1 MPNVNHLRTVLVC
14 DGKSDAALE
23 HPFRWLL
30 KHHGFSGTLDF
41 QVVHPSAAES
51 RKLEQ
56 RLLNAVENWTP
67 GLLLIHRD
75 AENQNYGARLLEIQ
89 TAIKNLDIANW
100 IPVIPVKMLESW
112 LLFDE
117 KAIRL
122 AAGNPRGTA
131 KLNIPRKI
139 SQLETLQDPK
149 KVLFEALRTASELS
163 GRRLQKFIPD
173 RHRHLVAEE
182 ITDFSPILKLPA
194 FGEFSKT
201 IKYLIASS

>member
-1 MPNVNHLRTVLVC
+1 MLKMNHLRTVLIC

-30 KHHGFSGTLDF
+30 KHHGFTGTLDF

-51 RKLEQ
+51 HKLEQ

-67 GLLLIHRD
+67 ELLLVHRD
-75 AENQNYGARLLEIQ
+75 AENQKYATRLAEIQ
-89 TAIKNLDIANW
+89 IAIEKFNIESW
-100 IPVIPVKMLESW
+100 IPIIPVRMLESW

-122 AAGNPRGTA
+122 AAGNPRGKS
-131 KLNIPRKI
+131 KLKIPTKI
-139 SQLETLQDPK
+139 SQLEKISDPK
-149 KVLFEALRTASELS
+149 KILFDALRTASELN

-173 RHRHLVAEE
+173 RYRHIVAEE
-182 ITDFSPILKLPA
+182 ISDFSAILNLPS
-194 FGEFSKT
+194 FGEFSKN
-201 IKYLIASS
+201 IKDLIGTA